1 MIKIGTVN
9 GDVIEAGGVKNVTN
23 NYYGKREEQPTKDLT
38 LDAETEVPEE
48 LRSEEAEEI
57 WEDLR
62 EAGFIVED
70 GYGLAEGVSTN
81 TATYIADR
89 MSERLGIKAKWKP
102 FQQLWNKKNMAQ
114 LAGTWKDTGKLPP
127 RVNEIDDII

>member
-23 NYYGKREEQPTKDLT
+23 HYYGEREKQPTKDLT
-38 LDAETEVPEE
+38 LDAETGLSEE

-70 GYGLAEGVSTN
+70 GYDLAEGVSTN

-89 MSERLGIKAKWKP
+89 MSGRLGIKAKWKP

-114 LAGTWKDTGKLPP
+114 LAGTWKETGKLPP
-127 RVNEIDDII
+127 RASEIDDII